1 MHICIYIY
9 IERERDLVVV
19 VRQQLAVA
27 WPLRGQSQ
35 KCTSKG
41 IGRRGIVLKYRMSL
55 HTNNIYA
62 YTYIYIYI
70 YIYVCPGARGP
81 ARGSSRLPG
90 RAGTPSRPV
99 DMTTYQHQHPH
110 HYCYCYYYH

>member
-70 YIYVCPGARGP
+70 YMYAQAHEGQRVVLLDCQGAPER
-81 ARGSSRLPG
+81 RLG
-90 RAGTPSRPV
+90 LSI
-99 DMTTYQHQHPH
+99 
-110 HYCYCYYYH
+110 